1 MTDNKSICI
10 YPWSGVAIRADDKV
24 APCCRFWASYEF
36 KKEINTSI
44 DFRNSKSWK
53 NLQEKMLAGEKD
65 MACRMCYDEEAI
77 GNESMRTMSIKNRQL
92 PTTTDILPIE
102 FLDIAFNNLCNL
114 ACVSCSR
121 ICSTTWGTEDYK
133 SGRLSKSTKVLM
145 EHSESI
151 VDNLDLS
158 QLKYLKIFGG
168 EPLMDQDKFIKLM
181 KKLNLS
187 QLRVGISTNGTYLPN
202 PELKNLMD
210 QCTKIDLFVSLDGL
224 DSVNDWY
231 RWPSK
236 FSKVRENMD
245 QYTEW
250 WGDTHSVNLIV
261 YSVINIYNIWSLDKF
276 IKFIN
281 NYYPKWKIDWGWV
294 NGNHTLWQQLSVIPK
309 HQKEL
314 LEKQL
319 IEWRNNIQ
327 ENRLRGASA
336 ADPFSTS
343 IQLLN
348 YASNSSIEEFQKKS
362 LELAKERNLDLF
374 KMVPDIIPLFNADI
388 DK

>member
-1 MTDNKSICI
+1 
-10 YPWSGVAIRADDKV
+10 
-24 APCCRFWASYEF
+24 
-36 KKEINTSI
+36 
-44 DFRNSKSWK
+44 
-53 NLQEKMLAGEKD
+53 
-65 MACRMCYDEEAI
+65 
-77 GNESMRTMSIKNRQL
+77 
-92 PTTTDILPIE
+92 
-102 FLDIAFNNLCNL
+102 
-114 ACVSCSR
+114 
-121 ICSTTWGTEDYK
+121 
-133 SGRLSKSTKVLM
+133 
-145 EHSESI
+145 
-151 VDNLDLS
+151 
-158 QLKYLKIFGG
+158 
-168 EPLMDQDKFIKLM
+168 M

-319 IEWRNNIQ
+319 IEWGNNIQ